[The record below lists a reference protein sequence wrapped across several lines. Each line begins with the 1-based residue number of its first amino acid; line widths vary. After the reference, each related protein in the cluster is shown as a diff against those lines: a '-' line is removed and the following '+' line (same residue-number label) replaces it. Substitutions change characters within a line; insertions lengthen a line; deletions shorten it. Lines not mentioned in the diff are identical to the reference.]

1 MPRALHAL
9 PDIDSMSS
17 HNEEQAVQLLLQI
30 SQQDHFA
37 LDALYKIWAPTLL
50 GIAFRMLGSRQEAEE
65 AMQDT
70 FVKLWHR
77 AADYDPAKSKA
88 FVWSFTILRSVCIDH
103 LRYHRRQK
111 RDSSKNISWDER
123 DAPEPQTDSFILSN
137 DTFTTVRQ
145 ALERLPPEERRC
157 LELAVL
163 LEYTHSEI
171 SDELK
176 TPLGTVKNRLRRAM
190 EKLQSMLKNHEL

>member
-1 MPRALHAL
+1 MPRALHVL
-9 PDIDSMSS
+9 PDIDSVSS
-17 HNEEQAVQLLLQI
+17 HNEEYAVRLLLQI
-30 SQQDHFA
+30 SQQDHSA
-37 LDALYKIWAPTLL
+37 LDTLYKIWAPTLL

-123 DAPEPQTDSFILSN
+123 DAPEPQIHSSILSN
-137 DTFTTVRQ
+137 DTITTVRQ
-145 ALERLPPEERRC
+145 ALEQLPPEERRC

-163 LEYTHSEI
+163 FEYTHSEI

>member
-9 PDIDSMSS
+9 PDIDSVSS

-37 LDALYKIWAPTLL
+37 LDALYKIWYTLL

-190 EKLQSMLKNHEL
+190 ENSNPC